1 MFKLSRKSR
10 SSKTWQTKTHILLT
24 NSAPARELLMLHETY
39 LPAQV
44 YKIQQMGKVFF
55 KKKFDVIVT
64 WGCHQSIHH
73 TWTAHNFKVTM
84 IKHVMSASLPCHG
97 LHMKIL
103 HKGIHYHV
111 TLASPQHVC
120 ECSNNA
126 CTMLPKYPQIHN
138 SSE

>member
-10 SSKTWQTKTHILLT
+10 SSKTWQTKTHSTNKFSSRSKSCSRFTKPTCLLKYIKY
-24 NSAPARELLMLHETY
+24 NRWAR
-39 LPAQV
+39 
-44 YKIQQMGKVFF
+44 FF
-55 KKKFDVIVT
+55 LKKKFDVT

-73 TWTAHNFKVTM
+73 TWTAHNFKVTI

-103 HKGIHYHV
+103 HKGIYYHV

-126 CTMLPKYPQIHN
+126 CTMHPKYPQIHN

>member
-24 NSAPARELLMLHETY
+24 NSAPDRELLMLHETY

-44 YKIQQMGKVFF
+44 YKIQQMGKFFF
-55 KKKFDVIVT
+55 KIKFDVT
-64 WGCHQSIHH
+64 WGRHQSIHH
-73 TWTAHNFKVTM
+73 TWTAHNFKVSSLS
-84 IKHVMSASLPCHG
+84 MSCQRRCHG

-120 ECSNNA
+120 ECSNIA